1 MRQNLTVS
9 LEKGLIRQLKV
20 IAAQRA
26 TSISGMLSD
35 ELRTIV
41 DRDTQY
47 QDARRRAL
55 ATLAKGLHLGG
66 EPASRDELHER

>member
-55 ATLAKGLHLGG
+55 ATLDKGLHLGG
-66 EPASRDELHER
+66 EPASRKELHER